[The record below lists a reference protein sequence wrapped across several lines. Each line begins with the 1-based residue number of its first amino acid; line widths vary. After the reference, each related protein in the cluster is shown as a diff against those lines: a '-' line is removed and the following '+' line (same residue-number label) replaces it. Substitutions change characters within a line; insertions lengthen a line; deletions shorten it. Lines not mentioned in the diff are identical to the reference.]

1 MSSSHSSSHS
11 DALEQTLSAFDAAT
25 AAMLSERRRRVECER
40 KLAAATSN
48 QVPESA
54 RPRVSLGFGDGDE
67 DDDEDDETIV
77 SQALIKT
84 ISIITTSPIPPD
96 VDDAPRAVRWAS
108 DALRL
113 FQQRAVAQT
122 RNERFKHSLTED
134 QALKAMELMKSLT
147 ELLDAEDPSRIAS
160 EASPSA
166 HVT

>member
-54 RPRVSLGFGDGDE
+54 RPRVSLGFGDEDE
-67 DDDEDDETIV
+67 DEDEETII
-77 SQALIKT
+77 SHALIKT
-84 ISIITTSPIPPD
+84 ISIITSSPIPPD

>member
-54 RPRVSLGFGDGDE
+54 RPRVSLGFGDEDE
-67 DDDEDDETIV
+67 DEDEETII
-77 SQALIKT
+77 SHALIKT
-84 ISIITTSPIPPD
+84 ISIITSSPIPPD

-160 EASPSA
+160 EASPSDRG
-166 HVT
+166 T